1 MIQTFVNAWKV
12 PELRKKLLF
21 TLMIVLLYRIG
32 ANLVIPYVDVATIAG
47 QNAISSDGIFGLL
60 SLMSGGAFSQAT
72 FFALSVSP
80 YITASIVIQ
89 LLSIAIP
96 ALERMSKDEA
106 GQKKLASAT
115 RWVTVGLAIITAYG
129 YVNLL
134 NSYGLLTDSATYV
147 RGQESKTYIF
157 AWIVMIACLCAGASL
172 IMWLAEKINDH
183 GIGNG
188 ISIILF
194 ANIISGMTSTI
205 QSTIA
210 MLKDDFGEWLT
221 GWELVLGIVG
231 VIASVALALGAI
243 VLIVWFTNS
252 ERRIKVIYAKRV
264 VGRKTYGGQK
274 TNLPLKMN
282 MAGVMP
288 VIFSSSIVSIPAT
301 IAAFLQPEYTFGCT
315 HSAKCT
321 LEVNW
326 FYEFTQKWLY
336 CSDAQYIHHMKDC
349 CGIDLVAGPKPL
361 YIILFIALVVAFSY
375 FYIAISFN
383 PVEVANNIRNNG
395 GAIIGIRPQ
404 EMAPFIKKI
413 LNRVTLMG
421 AIFLVV
427 IAGAP
432 LIVSAVVA
440 AVDGNFNSLAFTGT
454 SLLIAVGVA
463 LEVVRDLEAQL
474 SMRNYKGFLD

>member
-21 TLMIVLLYRIG
+21 TLMVILLYRIG
-32 ANLVIPYVDVATIAG
+32 ANLIIPYVSVTAMEMT
-47 QNAISSDGIFGLL
+47 NTVFSDGIFGLL
-60 SLMSGGAFSQAT
+60 TMMSGGAFSQAT

-96 ALERMSKDEA
+96 ALERMSKDEE
-106 GQKKLASAT
+106 GKKKLTGAT
-115 RWVTVGLAIITAYG
+115 RWVTVLLSIVTAFG

-134 NSYGLLTDSATYV
+134 NSYGLLTKAATPNANNTHV
-147 RGQESKTYIF
+147 LP
-157 AWIVMIACLCAGASL
+157 WIVMIACLCAGASL
-172 IMWLAEKINDH
+172 IMWLAEQINEK

-194 ANIISGMTSTI
+194 ANIISGLTSYI
-205 QSTIA
+205 QGAIS
-210 MLKDDFGEWLT
+210 MLKNPL
-221 GWELVLGIVG
+221 GWNKGWDLVLGIVG
-231 VIASVALALGAI
+231 VIISIALALAAI
-243 VLIVWFTNS
+243 VFIVWFTNS
-252 ERRIKVIYAKRV
+252 ERRIKVIYAKKV

-288 VIFSSSIVSIPAT
+288 VIFASSIVSIPAM
-301 IAAFLQPEYTFGCT
+301 IAGFLKSTSGF
-315 HSAKCT
+315 AKF
-321 LEVNW
+321 VNN
-326 FYEFTQKWLY
+326 WLGTDTAIY
-336 CSDAQYIHHMKDC
+336 FVVF
-349 CGIDLVAGPKPL
+349 VAL
-361 YIILFIALVVAFSY
+361 IVAFSY

-383 PVEVANNIRNNG
+383 PVEVANNIRSNG

-427 IAGAP
+427 ISGVPILVGAIAGM
-432 LIVSAVVA
+432 LGIT
-440 AVDGNFNSLAFTGT
+440 FTSLAFAGT

-463 LEVVRDLEAQL
+463 LEIVRDLEAQL

>member
-12 PELRKKLLF
+12 PELRKKILF
-21 TLMIVLLYRIG
+21 TLMIILLYRIG
-32 ANLVIPYVDVATIAG
+32 ANLIIPYVSVT
-47 QNAISSDGIFGLL
+47 NMEMTNTVFSDGIFGLL
-60 SLMSGGAFSQAT
+60 TMMSGGAFSQAT

-96 ALERMSKDEA
+96 ALEKLSKDEA
-106 GQKKLASAT
+106 GKKKLSAAT
-115 RWVTVGLAIITAYG
+115 RWVTVLLAIVTAFG

-134 NSYGLLTDSATYV
+134 SSYGLLTKAATPNANN
-147 RGQESKTYIF
+147 THIMP
-157 AWIVMIACLCAGASL
+157 WIVMISCLCAGASL
-172 IMWLAEKINDH
+172 IMWLAEKINEH

-194 ANIISGMTSTI
+194 ANIISGLTSYI
-205 QSTIA
+205 QGAIS
-210 MLKDDFGEWLT
+210 MVKGPL
-221 GWELVLGIVG
+221 GWYKGWDLVLGIVG
-231 VIASVALALGAI
+231 VILSVALALAAI
-243 VLIVWFTNS
+243 VFIVWFTNS
-252 ERRIKVIYAKRV
+252 ERRIKVIYAKKV

-288 VIFSSSIVSIPAT
+288 VIFASSIVSIPAM
-301 IAAFLQPEYTFGCT
+301 IAGFLKSDSGF
-315 HSAKCT
+315 AKF
-321 LEVNW
+321 VNN
-326 FYEFTQKWLY
+326 WLGTDTAIY
-336 CSDAQYIHHMKDC
+336 FVIF
-349 CGIDLVAGPKPL
+349 VAL
-361 YIILFIALVVAFSY
+361 IVAFSY

-427 IAGAP
+427 ISGVPILVGAIASM
-432 LIVSAVVA
+432 LEI
-440 AVDGNFNSLAFTGT
+440 NFTSLAFAGT

-463 LEVVRDLEAQL
+463 LEIVRDLEAQL
-474 SMRNYKGFLD
+474 AMRNYKGFLD

>member
-21 TLMIVLLYRIG
+21 TLMIILLYRIG
-32 ANLVIPYVDVATIAG
+32 ANLFVPYVNVAMMEQYSEFLT
-47 QNAISSDGIFGLL
+47 DGIFGML
-60 SLMSGGAFSQAT
+60 SLMSGSSFSQAT

-89 LLSIAIP
+89 LLSIAFP
-96 ALERMSKDEA
+96 KLEKMSKDEE
-106 GQKKLASAT
+106 GKKKLAAAT
-115 RWVTVGLAIITAYG
+115 RWVTIGLALITAYG
-129 YVNLL
+129 YVNLF
-134 NSYGLLTDSATYV
+134 NINGWLTVKEGDPN
-147 RGQESKTYIF
+147 YIF
-157 AWIVMIACLCAGASL
+157 AWFVMIACFCAGASL

-194 ANIISGMTSTI
+194 ANIISGMTGTI
-205 QSTIA
+205 QSTIG
-210 MLKDDFGEWLT
+210 MMQDGFGAWLR
-221 GWELVLGIVG
+221 GWDLVWGIVG
-231 VIASVALALGAI
+231 VIASIALTLGAI

-274 TNLPLKMN
+274 THLPLKMN

-288 VIFSSSIVSIPAT
+288 VIFASSIVSIPAT
-301 IAAFLQPEYTFGCT
+301 IAAFIPETGFGKFVT
-315 HSAKCT
+315 
-321 LEVNW
+321 E
-326 FYEFTQKWLY
+326 WLGAN
-336 CSDAQYIHHMKDC
+336 SPI
-349 CGIDLVAGPKPL
+349 
-361 YIILFIALVVAFSY
+361 YIIVFIALVVLFSY

-413 LNRVTLMG
+413 LNRVTTMG
-421 AIFLVV
+421 AIFLII
-427 IAGAP
+427 IAATP
-432 LIVSAVVA
+432 LIVSAIVN
-440 AVDGNFNSLAFTGT
+440 AVGGNFTSLAFTGT

-463 LEVVRDLEAQL
+463 LETVRDLEAQL

>member
-21 TLMIVLLYRIG
+21 TLMIILLYRIG
-32 ANLVIPYVDVATIAG
+32 ANLVIPYVNVSAIEF
-47 QNAISSDGIFGLL
+47 QNQLFSDGIFGLL
-60 SLMSGGAFSQAT
+60 STMSGGAFSQAT

-96 ALERMSKDEA
+96 ALERMSKDEE
-106 GQKKLASAT
+106 GKKKLSSAT
-115 RWVTVGLAIITAYG
+115 RWVTVGLAIITAFG

-134 NSYGLLTDSATYV
+134 SSYGLLTAAATPSAKNTHV
-147 RGQESKTYIF
+147 LP
-157 AWIVMIACLCAGASL
+157 WIVMIACLCAGASL

-194 ANIISGMTSTI
+194 ANIISGLTRYI
-205 QSTIA
+205 QGAIS
-210 MLKDDFGEWLT
+210 MLKDSFGGWLT
-221 GWELVLGIVG
+221 GWDLVLGIVG
-231 VIASVALALGAI
+231 VIASIALALAAI

-252 ERRIKVIYAKRV
+252 ERRIPVIYAKRV

-288 VIFSSSIVSIPAT
+288 VIFASSIVSIPAM
-301 IAAFLQPEYTFGCT
+301 IAGFLNADSGF
-315 HSAKCT
+315 AKF
-321 LEVNW
+321 VNN
-326 FYEFTQKWLY
+326 WLGTDTAIY
-336 CSDAQYIHHMKDC
+336 FLIF
-349 CGIDLVAGPKPL
+349 VAL
-361 YIILFIALVVAFSY
+361 IVAFSY

-383 PVEVANNIRNNG
+383 PVEVANNIRSNG
-395 GAIIGIRPQ
+395 GAITGIRPQ

-421 AIFLVV
+421 AIFLVI
-427 IAGAP
+427 IAGVPILVGA
-432 LIVSAVVA
+432 IAVMLEI
-440 AVDGNFNSLAFTGT
+440 NFTSLAFAGT

-463 LEVVRDLEAQL
+463 LEIVRDLEAQL

>member
-12 PELRKKLLF
+12 PDLRKKILF
-21 TLMIVLLYRIG
+21 TLMVILLYRIG
-32 ANLVIPYVDVATIAG
+32 ANLIIPYVSVAGIEFTNTAF
-47 QNAISSDGIFGLL
+47 NEGIFGLL
-60 SLMSGGAFSQAT
+60 TMMSGGAFSQAT

-89 LLSIAIP
+89 LLSVAIP
-96 ALERMSKDEA
+96 KLEKLSKDEE
-106 GQKKLASAT
+106 GKKKLTAAT
-115 RWVTVGLAIITAYG
+115 RWVTVLLAIITAFG

-134 NSYGLLTDSATYV
+134 NSYGLLTEAATPNANN
-147 RGQESKTYIF
+147 KHILP
-157 AWIVMIACLCAGASL
+157 WIVMIACLCAGASM
-172 IMWLAEKINDH
+172 IMWLAEKINEY

-194 ANIISGMTSTI
+194 ANIISGFTRYIEGAISMVKGP
-205 QSTIA
+205 
-210 MLKDDFGEWLT
+210 LGWYT
-221 GWELVLGIVG
+221 GWNLVLGILG
-231 VIASVALALGAI
+231 IIISVVLALAAI
-243 VLIVWFTNS
+243 VFIVWFTNS

-288 VIFSSSIVSIPAT
+288 VIFASSIVSLPAM
-301 IAAFLQPEYTFGCT
+301 IAGFVQGSGF
-315 HSAKCT
+315 AKF
-321 LEVNW
+321 VNN
-326 FYEFTQKWLY
+326 WLGTDTAIY
-336 CSDAQYIHHMKDC
+336 FV
-349 CGIDLVAGPKPL
+349 LFVAL
-361 YIILFIALVVAFSY
+361 IVAFSY

-413 LNRVTLMG
+413 LNRVTMMG
-421 AIFLVV
+421 AVFLVV
-427 IAGAP
+427 ISGVPILVGAIAS
-432 LIVSAVVA
+432 LLSI
-440 AVDGNFNSLAFTGT
+440 NFTSLAFAGT

-463 LEVVRDLEAQL
+463 LEIVRDLEAQL

>member
-12 PELRKKLLF
+12 QELRKKILF

-32 ANLVIPYVDVATIAG
+32 ANLFIPYVDVSQVETYS
-47 QNAISSDGIFGLL
+47 NYFSNGIFGML
-60 SLMSGGAFSQAT
+60 SIMSGSAFSQGT
-72 FFALSVSP
+72 FFALGVSP

-96 ALERMSKDEA
+96 ALERLSKDEE
-106 GQKKLASAT
+106 GKKKLTAAT
-115 RWVTVGLAIITAYG
+115 RWVTVALAIITAYG
-129 YVNLL
+129 YVNIISGDL
-134 NSYGLLTDSATYV
+134 NGDEIRGDGVTFGDSNEV
-147 RGQESKTYIF
+147 L
-157 AWIVMIACLCAGASL
+157 AWFVMIACLCAGASM
-172 IMWLAEKINDH
+172 IMWLAEKINEH

-188 ISIILF
+188 ISMILF
-194 ANIISGMTSTI
+194 ANIISGMTGTVQNTI
-205 QSTIA
+205 G
-210 MLKDDFGEWLT
+210 MLQDSNVLGEWKT
-221 GWELVLGIVG
+221 GWDLVLGIVG
-231 VIASVALALGAI
+231 VIASIALTLAAI

-252 ERRIKVIYAKRV
+252 ERRIKVIYAKKV
-264 VGRKTYGGQK
+264 VGRKMYGGQK

-288 VIFSSSIVSIPAT
+288 VIFASSIVSIPAT
-301 IAAFLQPEYTFGCT
+301 IAAFLPETGF
-315 HSAKCT
+315 AKF
-321 LEVNW
+321 VND
-326 FYEFTQKWLY
+326 WLGAT
-336 CSDAQYIHHMKDC
+336 SP
-349 CGIDLVAGPKPL
+349 V
-361 YIILFIALVVAFSY
+361 YIIVFIALIVAFSY

-421 AIFLVV
+421 AIFLVI

-432 LIVSAVVA
+432 LIVNAIVSLIPGASF
-440 AVDGNFNSLAFTGT
+440 DSLAFTGT
-454 SLLIAVGVA
+454 SLLIVVGVA
-463 LEVVRDLEAQL
+463 LETVRDLEAQL

>member
-21 TLMIVLLYRIG
+21 TLMIILLYRIG
-32 ANLVIPYVDVATIAG
+32 ANLFIPYINVDQIESYS
-47 QNAISSDGIFGLL
+47 NFLSDGIFGML
-60 SLMSGGAFSQAT
+60 SMMSGSAFSQGT

-96 ALERMSKDEA
+96 ALERMSKDED
-106 GQKKLASAT
+106 GKKKLTAAT
-115 RWVTVGLAIITAYG
+115 RWVTVALSIVTAYG
-129 YVNLL
+129 YVNLFSM
-134 NSYGLLTDSATYV
+134 NEGWLTVKKGDSNYV
-147 RGQESKTYIF
+147 F
-157 AWIVMIACLCAGASL
+157 AWFVMIACLCAGASL
-172 IMWLAEKINDH
+172 IMWLAEKINEH

-188 ISIILF
+188 ISMILF
-194 ANIISGMTSTI
+194 ANIISGMTSTV
-205 QSTIA
+205 QGTIG
-210 MLKDDFGEWLT
+210 MLKDRFGEWKT

-231 VIASVALALGAI
+231 VIASVALTLGAI

-252 ERRIKVIYAKRV
+252 ERRIKVIYAKKV

-288 VIFSSSIVSIPAT
+288 VIFASSIVSIPAT
-301 IAAFLQPEYTFGCT
+301 IAAFLPNTGFATF
-315 HSAKCT
+315 
-321 LEVNW
+321 VND
-326 FYEFTQKWLY
+326 WLGAT
-336 CSDAQYIHHMKDC
+336 SPI
-349 CGIDLVAGPKPL
+349 
-361 YIILFIALVVAFSY
+361 YIIIFIALIVAFSY

-421 AIFLVV
+421 AIFLVI
-427 IAGAP
+427 IAGTP
-432 LIVSAVVA
+432 LIVSAIV
-440 AVDGNFNSLAFTGT
+440 SLIPGASFTSVAFTGT

-463 LEVVRDLEAQL
+463 LETVRDLEAQL

>member
-12 PELRKKLLF
+12 QELRKKILF
-21 TLMIVLLYRIG
+21 TLVIILLYRIG
-32 ANLVIPYVDVATIAG
+32 ANLFIPYINVDMIAEYSRFL
-47 QNAISSDGIFGLL
+47 NDGIFGML
-60 SLMSGGAFSQAT
+60 SMMSGNAFSNGT

-96 ALERMSKDEA
+96 ALERMSKDED
-106 GQKKLASAT
+106 GKKKLTAAT
-115 RWVTVGLAIITAYG
+115 RWVTVILSIITAYG
-129 YVNLL
+129 YVNLFSM
-134 NSYGLLTDSATYV
+134 NEGWLTVKKGDSTYV
-147 RGQESKTYIF
+147 F
-157 AWIVMIACLCAGASL
+157 AWFVMIACLCAGASL
-172 IMWLAEKINDH
+172 IMWLAEKINEH

-188 ISIILF
+188 ISMILF
-194 ANIISGMTSTI
+194 ANIISGMTGTV
-205 QSTIA
+205 QGTVN
-210 MLKDDFGEWLT
+210 MLKDKFGEWKT
-221 GWELVLGIVG
+221 GFALVGGIVG
-231 VIASVALALGAI
+231 VIFSIALTLAAI

-252 ERRIKVIYAKRV
+252 ERRIKVIYAKKV

-288 VIFSSSIVSIPAT
+288 VIFASSIVSIPAT
-301 IAAFLQPEYTFGCT
+301 IAAFLPGTGFANFVT
-315 HSAKCT
+315 
-321 LEVNW
+321 NW
-326 FYEFTQKWLY
+326 LGAT
-336 CSDAQYIHHMKDC
+336 SPI
-349 CGIDLVAGPKPL
+349 
-361 YIILFIALVVAFSY
+361 YIIVFIALIVAFSY

-383 PVEVANNIRNNG
+383 PVEVANNIRSNG

-421 AIFLVV
+421 AIFLV
-427 IAGAP
+427 IISGAP
-432 LIVSAVVA
+432 LIISAIVSLFPGA
-440 AVDGNFNSLAFTGT
+440 NFTSVAFTGT

-463 LEVVRDLEAQL
+463 LETVRDLEAQL